1 MVNCVCLMVK
11 LSTPKT
17 LFFNNI
23 SWPSATEPLAEVI
36 HLLCSVVFQMGDDMD
51 KGEDINKTNC
61 YSTSRR
67 EHMTKS

>member
-1 MVNCVCLMVK
+1 MVK
-11 LSTPKT
+11 TWSNYRLQKT
-17 LFFNNI
+17 LFINNI

-61 YSTSRR
+61 YSTSAGN
-67 EHMTKS
+67 T